1 MSGRVN
7 IEGGT
12 PFFLKE
18 KVPVDDKTNYYSA
31 TKYMLQPSLLTNTYF
46 SKENINIVHNNIKRE
61 VYNLSQKKYVIDEQN
76 MDTLKVIMRS
86 IFLQYSHF
94 NNENIKEQLEV
105 LNQMVIDY
113 CSKSIYGEIKGYLKY
128 KEDASNMYTLMDRPE
143 YLQNDNTIEL
153 NPFF

>member
-61 VYNLSQKKYVIDEQN
+61 VYNLSQKKYVIDDQN

-86 IFLQYSHF
+86 IFLQYSNF
-94 NNENIKEQLEV
+94 NNKKIREQIEK
-105 LNQMVIDY
+105 LNQMVVDY

-128 KEDASNMYTLMDRPE
+128 KEDASNMYTPIDRPE

-153 NPFF
+153 NHFF

>member
-18 KVPVDDKTNYYSA
+18 KVPVDDKTNHYSA

-61 VYNLSQKKYVIDEQN
+61 VYNLSQKKYVIDDQN

-86 IFLQYSHF
+86 IFLQYSNF
-94 NNENIKEQLEV
+94 NNKKIREQIEK
-105 LNQMVIDY
+105 LNQMVVDY

-128 KEDASNMYTLMDRPE
+128 NEDASNV
-143 YLQNDNTIEL
+143 
-153 NPFF
+153 